1 MVPLMDNQKTSVDT
15 GVANLMEELAILNL
29 RILKAVVEFREKVQ
43 TFFPEEPTGYAITDG
58 QVDAVLSDLIS
69 GADGRTSVAVSDIET
84 QIDILKRNQ
93 EINALANQDG
103 RPHSRTCRITDA
115 FQLSDFEQLV
125 VCLSVAPEIDQRYG
139 VLFGYLQDD
148 ATKRLPT
155 LGLAMTLFPHRTGLD
170 LDPKVFYPGISNLIT
185 QRLLATDQSGH
196 GRNVSRLDRVL
207 RLEERVLDYLF
218 GSDVL
223 EPSIQDIVSMEK
235 PSRNPLPFI
244 APQGVLDAME
254 RVSTERL
261 SRLDR
266 HQSVVIQLVGQRG
279 TGKRTAARSLLK
291 YSNSNLLLADLKK
304 FSKFERTPQ
313 DLIALINREAKL
325 QSADVY
331 WENFDV
337 LFDNDSSHENVYQDF
352 QDYVAPKIGTTF
364 IASTKR
370 WYPLNTHN
378 DWDLLSVDIPSPAFP
393 ERLRIWQSHLG
404 LLGVDSD
411 VQTVSDIASKF
422 ELTGFQIQA
431 ATKSA
436 FRESLGHWLDG
447 EEIPSPYLWEAARR
461 HSNTRLEQVAQVIL
475 TRHRREDLVLPS
487 QQKEALEEICSR
499 FNNAHVVYD
508 DWGFLSGSLRGRG
521 LNILFAG
528 PSGTGKTMA
537 AEVIAGELGIDLYK
551 IDLSTVVSKYI
562 GETEKNLDVVF
573 REAEGSNAILLFDE
587 ADSIFG
593 KRSEVKDAHDR
604 YANLEVSYLLQKME
618 DYKGIAIL
626 TTNFRRNMDDAFL
639 RRMHCSLEFPLPDE
653 ENRYEIWQR
662 SMPSE
667 APTHFDLDLRF
678 MAKQFKFTG
687 GSIKNVAVGAAFYAA
702 ESSSEIRMEHVIKA
716 AKREFQKQGRLIT
729 ESDFGS
735 YYPLVKAGSTGTD
748 DHDF

>member
-1 MVPLMDNQKTSVDT
+1 
-15 GVANLMEELAILNL
+15 
-29 RILKAVVEFREKVQ
+29 
-43 TFFPEEPTGYAITDG
+43 
-58 QVDAVLSDLIS
+58 
-69 GADGRTSVAVSDIET
+69 
-84 QIDILKRNQ
+84 
-93 EINALANQDG
+93 
-103 RPHSRTCRITDA
+103 
-115 FQLSDFEQLV
+115 
-125 VCLSVAPEIDQRYG
+125 
-139 VLFGYLQDD
+139 
-148 ATKRLPT
+148 
-155 LGLAMTLFPHRTGLD
+155 
-170 LDPKVFYPGISNLIT
+170 
-185 QRLLATDQSGH
+185 
-196 GRNVSRLDRVL
+196 
-207 RLEERVLDYLF
+207 
-218 GSDVL
+218 
-223 EPSIQDIVSMEK
+223 
-235 PSRNPLPFI
+235 
-244 APQGVLDAME
+244 
-254 RVSTERL
+254 
-261 SRLDR
+261 
-266 HQSVVIQLVGQRG
+266 
-279 TGKRTAARSLLK
+279 
-291 YSNSNLLLADLKK
+291 
-304 FSKFERTPQ
+304 
-313 DLIALINREAKL
+313 
-325 QSADVY
+325 
-331 WENFDV
+331 
-337 LFDNDSSHENVYQDF
+337 VYQDF

-378 DWDLLSVDIPSPAFP
+378 DWVLLSVDIPSPAFP

-436 FRESLGHWLDG
+436 FRESLGDWLDG
-447 EEIPSPYLWEAARR
+447 EEIPSLYLWEAARR

-618 DYKGIAIL
+618 DYKGIAML
-626 TTNFRRNMDDAFL
+626 TTNFRKNMDDAFL
-639 RRMHCSLEFPLPDE
+639 RRMHCSLEFPFPDE

-735 YYPLVKAGSTGTD
+735 YYPLVKARSTGTD
-748 DHDF
+748 DYDF